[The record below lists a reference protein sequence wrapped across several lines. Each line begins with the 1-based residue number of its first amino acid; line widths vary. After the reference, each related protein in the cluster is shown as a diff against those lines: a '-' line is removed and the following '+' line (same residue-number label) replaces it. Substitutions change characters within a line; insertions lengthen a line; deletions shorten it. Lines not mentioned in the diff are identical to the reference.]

1 MEWRRNGPRGYPRS
15 FVRQEL
21 FSSPREDHLPAR
33 QRAVALPRAF
43 CEEAAVQE
51 AAPAPATN
59 APAPAASGAAPALP
73 TPSAART
80 AGRGGLA
87 IAFAKVSFILF
98 GFVQQLL
105 LERLLGQA
113 GYGQISRVLAIVG
126 VLNNV
131 VVSTA
136 LQGVSR
142 AVSTASAGEE
152 GAVFARTLRVHV
164 VLAVVLSLGFALAA
178 GTIAAAVGAPHVA
191 TPLRLVAAVVLLY
204 GIYAPLVG
212 SLNGRRRFL
221 DQAGLDVGYGL
232 LRTIGMGVGAFALLR
247 LGGSGTLGATIGF
260 VSAAALIVPIAITR
274 SGVGRLG
281 AAGPSARDYL
291 GFLGP
296 LALGQIAL
304 NLLLQTDFLLLSR
317 FVGREASRLGLA
329 ATASDDLLG
338 IYRGVQLFSFLPY
351 QLLMSVSFVLFPML
365 AKARAEKSEP
375 LVAEYTR
382 AGVRIALVV
391 TGAVSGTIAALAPH
405 VLRFAYKSSA
415 IWEHGGPVLRVLAL
429 GMGSFAILGI
439 SSAAL
444 TGLGRERMSA
454 AFNALA
460 VCLVA
465 LGCVGVTPRLPFG
478 PPMLLATAISTSVAL
493 GLVAVVAA
501 LALRREAGA
510 FVAPLSLVRV
520 LVAAAV
526 TVAVG
531 MRLPWLGKPAVLA
544 QGLVTGALYL
554 SVLVVTGELGKK
566 DLSLV
571 RKVLGKA

>member
-1 MEWRRNGPRGYPRS
+1 MASKRTAKIPAERFRS
-15 FVRQEL
+15 RTFFE
-21 FSSPREDHLPAR
+21 PT
-33 QRAVALPRAF
+33 RAVALPSAF
-43 CEEAAVQE
+43 CEEAPVQE
-51 AAPAPATN
+51 AANVT
-59 APAPAASGAAPALP
+59 AAEPT

-87 IAFAKVSFILF
+87 IAFAKVSFIVF
-98 GFVQQLL
+98 GFAQQLL

-131 VVSTA
+131 VVATA

-142 AVSTASAGEE
+142 AVSTTPEE
-152 GAVFARTLRVHV
+152 HQAAAFARTLRVHV

-178 GTIAAAVGAPHVA
+178 GTIASEVGAPHIA
-191 TPLRLVAAVVLLY
+191 TPLRVVAAVVLLY

-232 LRTIGMGVGAFALLR
+232 VRTIGMGAGAFLLLR
-247 LGGSGTLGATIGF
+247 LGGSGTLGATLGF
-260 VSAAALIVPIAITR
+260 VSAAAIIVPIALSR
-274 SGVGRLG
+274 SGVGRVRS
-281 AAGPSARDYL
+281 AGPSVREYL
-291 GFLGP
+291 GYLGP
-296 LALGQIAL
+296 LALGQVSL

-317 FVGREASRLGLA
+317 FVGERATTLGLA
-329 ATASDDLLG
+329 ETAADDLLG
-338 IYRGVQLFSFLPY
+338 TYRGVQLFSFLPY

-365 AKARAEKSEP
+365 ARARAEKNAA
-375 LVAEYTR
+375 LVADYTQ

-391 TGAVSGTIAALAPH
+391 TGLVSGTIAALAPH

-415 IWEHGGPVLRVLAL
+415 IWEQGGPVLRVLAL
-429 GMGSFAILGI
+429 GMGSFAMLGI
-439 SSAAL
+439 TSAAL
-444 TGLGRERMSA
+444 TGLGRERTSA

-460 VCLVA
+460 VCFVA
-465 LGCVGVTPRLPFG
+465 LGCVVVTPRLSFG
-478 PPMLLATAISTSVAL
+478 PSMLLATAISTSVAL

-501 LALRREAGA
+501 LSLRREAGA

-520 LVAAAV
+520 LGSAAV
-526 TVAVG
+526 TVALG

-544 QGLVTGALYL
+544 LGLVTGALYL
-554 SVLVVTGELGKK
+554 SLLVVTGELGKK
-566 DLSLV
+566 DLALV

>member
-1 MEWRRNGPRGYPRS
+1 M
-15 FVRQEL
+15 
-21 FSSPREDHLPAR
+21 
-33 QRAVALPRAF
+33 F
-43 CEEAAVQE
+43 CEEADVQD

-59 APAPAASGAAPALP
+59 ASAPAGSGAAPAP
-73 TPSAART
+73 ATPSAART

-87 IAFAKVSFILF
+87 IAFAKVSFIIF
-98 GFVQQLL
+98 GFAQQLL

-131 VVSTA
+131 VVATA
-136 LQGVSR
+136 IQGVSR
-142 AVSTASAGEE
+142 VVSTATEE
-152 GAVFARTLRVHV
+152 NVDAAFARTLRVHV
-164 VLAVVLSLGFALAA
+164 ALAIVLSLGFALAA
-178 GTIAAAVGAPHVA
+178 GTIAAEVGAPHVA
-191 TPLRLVAAVVLLY
+191 TPLRIVAAVVLLY

-232 LRTIGMGVGAFALLR
+232 LRTLGMGVGAFVLLR
-247 LGGSGTLGATIGF
+247 LGGSGTLGATLGF

-274 SGVGRLG
+274 SGVGKSG
-281 AAGPSARDYL
+281 TAGPSTREYL

-296 LALGQIAL
+296 LALGQLAL
-304 NLLLQTDFLLLSR
+304 NLLLQTDLLLLSR
-317 FVGREASRLGLA
+317 FVGREAGRLGLA
-329 ATASDDLLG
+329 ATAADDLIG

-382 AGVRIALVV
+382 AGVRIALLV

-439 SSAAL
+439 TSAAL

-454 AFNALA
+454 TFNALA

-465 LGCVGVTPRLPFG
+465 LGCVVVTPRLVFG
-478 PPMLLATAISTSVAL
+478 PPMLFGTAISTSIAL

-501 LALRREAGA
+501 IALRREAGA

-520 LVAAAV
+520 VVAAAV
-526 TVAVG
+526 TVAMG
-531 MRLPWLGKPAVLA
+531 MQLPWLGKPAVLI

-554 SVLVVTGELGKK
+554 SVLVVTGELGTK

>member
-1 MEWRRNGPRGYPRS
+1 M
-15 FVRQEL
+15 
-21 FSSPREDHLPAR
+21 
-33 QRAVALPRAF
+33 
-43 CEEAAVQE
+43 QE

-98 GFVQQLL
+98 GFAQQLL

-152 GAVFARTLRVHV
+152 GAAFARTLRVHV

-178 GTIAAAVGAPHVA
+178 GTIATEVGAPHIA

-221 DQAGLDVGYGL
+221 DQAGLDVSYGL
-232 LRTIGMGVGAFALLR
+232 LRTIGMGVGAFVLIR

-274 SGVGRLG
+274 SGLGRLG

-329 ATASDDLLG
+329 ETASDELLG

-375 LVAEYTR
+375 LVAEYTQ

-465 LGCVGVTPRLPFG
+465 LGCVVVTPRLPFG
-478 PPMLLATAISTSVAL
+478 PPMLFATAISTSAAL

-531 MRLPWLGKPAVLA
+531 MRLPWLGKPAVLVE
-544 QGLVTGALYL
+544 GLVTGALYL

>member
-1 MEWRRNGPRGYPRS
+1 M
-15 FVRQEL
+15 
-21 FSSPREDHLPAR
+21 
-33 QRAVALPRAF
+33 
-43 CEEAAVQE
+43 QE

-59 APAPAASGAAPALP
+59 ANAPAASGAAAAPS

-87 IAFAKVSFILF
+87 IAFAKVSFIVF
-98 GFVQQLL
+98 GFAQQLL
-105 LERLLGQA
+105 LEGLLGQA

-131 VVSTA
+131 VVATA
-136 LQGVSR
+136 IQGVSR
-142 AVSTASAGEE
+142 AVSTAPE
-152 GAVFARTLRVHV
+152 GHVDAAFARTLRVHV
-164 VLAVVLSLGFALAA
+164 ALAVVLSLGFALAA
-178 GTIAAAVGAPHVA
+178 GTIATAVGAPHVA

-204 GIYAPLVG
+204 GVYAPLVG

-232 LRTIGMGVGAFALLR
+232 LRTVGMGAGAFVLLR
-247 LGGSGTLGATIGF
+247 LGGSGTLGAAMGF
-260 VSAAALIVPIAITR
+260 VTAAALIVPIALTR
-274 SGVGRLG
+274 SGVGHAG
-281 AAGPSARDYL
+281 AGGPSARDYL

-317 FVGREASRLGLA
+317 FAGQEAGRLGLA
-329 ATASDDLLG
+329 ASASDDLLG

-365 AKARAEKSEP
+365 ARARAERSEP

-391 TGAVSGTIAALAPH
+391 TGAVAGTIAALAPH

-415 IWEHGGPVLRVLAL
+415 IWEHGGPVLRVLAI

-444 TGLGRERMSA
+444 TGLGRERASA

-465 LGCVGVTPRLPFG
+465 LGCVVVTPRLPFG
-478 PPMLLATAISTSVAL
+478 PTMLLGTAISTSIAL
-493 GLVAVVAA
+493 GLVCVVAA
-501 LALRREAGA
+501 IALRREAGA

-520 LVAAAV
+520 FVAAGV

-531 MRLPWLGKPAVLA
+531 MRMPWLGKLAVLVEA
-544 QGLVTGALYL
+544 HVMGALYL
-554 SVLVVTGELGKK
+554 AVLVVTGEIGKK

-571 RKVLGKA
+571 LKVLGKPERAGDRVRRT